1 VLPHAHRVDA
11 AAFSPD
17 GTLVLTNGIDGS
29 ARLWDVASGKEVRSF
44 THAGG
49 RIAAFSPDG
58 RFILTGGPEPQ
69 AVQLWDVATGASVR
83 TFVGQAGVGVSAA
96 LSGDGRH
103 IVTASDSAVAG
114 NVRLWDATTGTP
126 LHIVQNPSP
135 VVGVALSPDGS
146 YALTGSRDNIARLWD
161 VATGKVVREFVGHTN
176 ILWNV
181 AFSPD
186 GRYVVTASVDKTARL
201 WNVAT
206 GQQLRVFPGHANAA
220 VGSAIV
226 SPDGRT
232 VAVGSFDGVT
242 QLTDVD
248 VDTLVQSVCAR
259 VLRDFTADERAVY
272 SIKDATPTCVDP

>member
-1 VLPHAHRVDA
+1 
-11 AAFSPD
+11 
-17 GTLVLTNGIDGS
+17 
-29 ARLWDVASGKEVRSF
+29 
-44 THAGG
+44 
-49 RIAAFSPDG
+49 
-58 RFILTGGPEPQ
+58 LTGGPEPQ

-96 LSGDGRH
+96 LSADGRH

-114 NVRLWDATTGTP
+114 NVQLWDATTGTP

-146 YALTGSRDNIARLWD
+146 YALTGSRDNVARLWD
-161 VATGKVVREFVGHTN
+161 VATGQVVREFVGHTN
-176 ILWNV
+176 IIWNV

-201 WNVAT
+201 WDVAT
-206 GQQLRVFPGHANAA
+206 GQQLRVFPGYANAA

-248 VDTLVQSVCAR
+248 VHTLVQSVCAR
-259 VLRDFTADERAVY
+259 VLRDVTADERALY
-272 SIKDATPTCVDP
+272 SIKDATPTCVKPY